1 MQFLFPVFQ
10 NVNGEEVV
18 NNAEEVDSEGEEV
31 VYRSKKKVLP
41 QTDKATAADEDGSRV
56 NDQRHVA
63 PASKS
68 TLVL

>member
-31 VYRSKKKVLP
+31 VYRSKKVLP